1 VPHLSNLRI
10 WLDKN
15 RYALEWLTNSGMKVN
30 IAKTKFTVFH
40 KSLNTAGR
48 VRIGMELIGAK
59 QEMNVLG
66 IVFDSRLAWTKQV
79 DKSISRA
86 RQSSQALR
94 RIKDYFTNTKK
105 NNLVTSLVFSKM
117 YYGIEIWLLTN
128 LKESHFNRLYLQSG
142 QSLKLINKDWTN
154 RVLHATFSRA
164 TPKIFSIYQT
174 CIDYYDL
181 IHSQFQLVLEKDNLQ
196 NVTLIDCRNIC
207 LN

>member
-1 VPHLSNLRI
+1 
-10 WLDKN
+10 
-15 RYALEWLTNSGMKVN
+15 
-30 IAKTKFTVFH
+30 
-40 KSLNTAGR
+40 
-48 VRIGMELIGAK
+48 MELIGAK

-128 LKESHFNRLYLQSG
+128 LKERHFNRLYLQSG
-142 QSLKLINKDWTN
+142 QSLKLINKD
-154 RVLHATFSRA
+154 
-164 TPKIFSIYQT
+164 
-174 CIDYYDL
+174 
-181 IHSQFQLVLEKDNLQ
+181 
-196 NVTLIDCRNIC
+196 
-207 LN
+207 